1 MYNYVIYVS
10 LLCTFFLNKRKFVF
24 GEWEGK
30 TTNVQLQLCPLM
42 LPVNNRL
49 QSQLCHHG
57 YKKGSCSISRRKVSG
72 CSCSVELR
80 PSDRRTVRIKMW
92 RLMRRETA
100 KRLKE
105 TSKMFRGLMASC
117 EGRASTEHQHP
128 LFFLEM
134 IHPFLTDAVVPTL
147 PVVFFFL
154 QKLTRGAIS
163 HRLIHHICTSASKF
177 SIKSSPFLCSMS
189 HSLIHHSRQ
198 GDWAA
203 ARVVN
208 DHSESGS
215 KHEETPTGTKRI
227 CAKCSPFLIVNY
239 FVWLIF

>member
-1 MYNYVIYVS
+1 MS
-10 LLCTFFLNKRKFVF
+10 D
-24 GEWEGK
+24 
-30 TTNVQLQLCPLM
+30 
-42 LPVNNRL
+42 
-49 QSQLCHHG
+49 
-57 YKKGSCSISRRKVSG
+57 
-72 CSCSVELR
+72 CSCSVKLR
-80 PSDRRTVRIKMW
+80 PSAG

-105 TSKMFRGLMASC
+105 TFKMFRGLMASC
-117 EGRASTEHQHP
+117 EGWASIEHQHS

-147 PVVFFFL
+147 PIFFFFFFL
-154 QKLTRGAIS
+154 QKLTRGAMF
-163 HRLIHHICTSASKF
+163 HRIIHHICTSASKF

-208 DHSESGS
+208 DHGESGS

-227 CAKCSPFLIVNY
+227 CAKCSPFLMVNY
-239 FVWLIF
+239 FVWPII